1 MRRDYST
8 ASAHHKIKQVPTA
21 YGWAAPK
28 MFFRIA
34 IPLGLLLSASA
45 DLPHLV
51 PNRST
56 DTKAETFPSDE
67 RIPLYPMMA
76 SVDDPAQS
84 AAAQT
89 AAAKTS
95 TLKETSKLEL
105 IRYVSGEFAKARKPI
120 PGGKEGFTLFA
131 DKPLDEDNLHRLVTV
146 HGAAVN
152 TGDNAQITKLEFHEH
167 TIIVDLNGGGRPRK
181 SWKDHIQFGIGG
193 APVPTTTTTETN
205 PNGDQGPPG
214 FQQGRGGTIFLQ
226 FPKDVPDLTPDELK
240 ALLAP
245 FLDFSK
251 ARSASVQWFD
261 TLPPEMK
268 KAITERHAVVG
279 MDREEVVAAL
289 GKPDRKV
296 RERDAQG
303 NDTEDWIYGHPPD
316 KTIFIHFTG
325 EHVTGIKQYPQ

>member
-1 MRRDYST
+1 
-8 ASAHHKIKQVPTA
+8 
-21 YGWAAPK
+21 

-34 IPLGLLLSASA
+34 IPLGLALFASA
-45 DLPHLV
+45 DLPHLL
-51 PNRST
+51 PNHLPDS
-56 DTKAETFPSDE
+56 KASEPFPSGDP
-67 RIPLYPMMA
+67 IPLYPVTMT
-76 SVDDPAQS
+76 VDDPAQN

-89 AAAKTS
+89 AAKKSS
-95 TLKETSKLEL
+95 TLQESSKLVL

-120 PGGKEGFTLFA
+120 PGGKDGITLFV
-131 DKPLDEDNLHRLVTV
+131 DKPLDEDGLNRAVSV
-146 HGAAVN
+146 RGAAVN
-152 TGDNAQITKLEFHEH
+152 TGDNAQITRLEFHER
-167 TIIVDLNGGGRPRK
+167 TIIVDVNGGGRPKKNWR
-181 SWKDHIQFGIGG
+181 DHIQFGMGG
-193 APVPTTTTTETN
+193 PTMPTSSTTASD
-205 PNGDQGPPG
+205 PNQQDQGPAG

-226 FPKDVPDLTPDELK
+226 FPKNVPDLSPDELK

-251 ARSASVQWFD
+251 ERSASVHWID

-296 RERDAQG
+296 RERDSQG

-316 KTIFIHFTG
+316 KTVFVHFTG